1 MSTILS
7 LGRFRLEQAI
17 MPAWLTLVITIISII
32 VLPIAL
38 LELVKLLEEDPLKE
52 RKKKKEE
59 KKCKKLEEE
68 RKNEDQWY

>member
-1 MSTILS
+1 
-7 LGRFRLEQAI
+7 

-38 LELVKLLEEDPLKE
+38 LELVKLLEEDPWKE

-59 KKCKKLEEE
+59 KKRKKLEEE